1 METIGDCYLAV
12 TGLPEPSARHAA
24 SMAAFALLLPPLLR
38 RALASQGL
46 PADALQLRVGLH
58 SGSVTAGVL
67 RGDRSRFQVFGDT
80 VNTASRMESTGEAGR
95 VQVSGATAEALRQ
108 TNAPHV
114 LRYRGKTEAKGK
126 GELDTYWLERG
137 PGEPSDAEL
146 IEPSSPPGSQR
157 SGPGSVRAR
166 EPAAEER
173 V

>member
-1 METIGDCYLAV
+1 MIGDCYLAV
-12 TGLPEPSARHAA
+12 TGLPEPDARHAA
-24 SMAAFALLLPPLLR
+24 TMASFALQLPSLLS

-46 PADALQLRVGLH
+46 APDALRLRVGLH

-95 VQVSGATAEALRQ
+95 IQASGAAADALRAAG
-108 TNAPHV
+108 APHA

-126 GELDTYWLERG
+126 GQLDTYWLERG
-137 PGEPSDAEL
+137 PTEPPDEAP
-146 IEPSSPPGSQR
+146 PSPLSADRRDST
-157 SGPGSVRAR
+157 AD
-166 EPAAEER
+166 ER

>member
-1 METIGDCYLAV
+1 M
-12 TGLPEPSARHAA
+12 TGLPEPNAHHAS

-46 PADALQLRVGLH
+46 PPDALQLRVGLH

-95 VQVSGATAEALRQ
+95 VQVSGSTAEALRAAG
-108 TNAPHV
+108 APHA
-114 LRYRGKTEAKGK
+114 LRYRGKTQAKGK

-137 PGEPSDAEL
+137 PGEPPDEAL
-146 IEPSSPPGSQR
+146 IDTSPPGSHR
-157 SGPGSVRAR
+157 DAPGSPRG
-166 EPAAEER
+166 AEER